1 MRDVQHFLSFEYS
14 ESTVGLLIDLISVL
28 LYLREWGYSDGLAG
42 KRTHLQCMRQMR
54 CGFDPW
60 VGKTPWRKKWQSTPV
75 FLLGKSH
82 GQRSLAGY
90 SPWGHKSQ
98 TPVSDYTTTTSVLA
112 WDIPPWT
119 EEPGSLPPSGH
130 KEADMIVVA
139 EHREQGGQGREREMG
154 EWPVSCTVRAHT
166 TLHYLTW
173 ACFVVP

>member
-90 SPWGHKSQ
+90 SP
-98 TPVSDYTTTTSVLA
+98 
-112 WDIPPWT
+112 
-119 EEPGSLPPSGH
+119 
-130 KEADMIVVA
+130 
-139 EHREQGGQGREREMG
+139 
-154 EWPVSCTVRAHT
+154 
-166 TLHYLTW
+166 
-173 ACFVVP
+173 